1 MGMSS
6 NWGRRLFF
14 ILLSQLITHTG
25 CSFNNSKVS
34 LLEHIETSGL
44 IVQRIQ
50 LEEDKQLI
58 VYVTN
63 PDFHW
68 VGELYGGGIL
78 PNSIKIYGDFT
89 LYLKDKSNV
98 ISALD
103 IGNMV
108 FYSQD
113 TIEELGNRDDF
124 KVIEMKN
131 WNVEGIKYCL
141 AFEQYANSSNVYRC
155 IVGYSI
161 RDKKLKTLLPPTFV
175 SFYESTTFEKGRLYA
190 EYYDNST
197 EGGYFIDTYVWNP
210 EIEVFEKVST
220 TRK

>member
-1 MGMSS
+1 MGMS
-6 NWGRRLFF
+6 NKWGAIFF
-14 ILLSQLITHTG
+14 ILLSQLIAYTG

-78 PNSIKIYGDFT
+78 PNSIEIDGNFT
-89 LYLKDKSNV
+89 LYLKDKSGV

-103 IGNMV
+103 IGNM
-108 FYSQD
+108 
-113 TIEELGNRDDF
+113 G
-124 KVIEMKN
+124 
-131 WNVEGIKYCL
+131 
-141 AFEQYANSSNVYRC
+141 
-155 IVGYSI
+155 
-161 RDKKLKTLLPPTFV
+161 
-175 SFYESTTFEKGRLYA
+175 
-190 EYYDNST
+190 
-197 EGGYFIDTYVWNP
+197 
-210 EIEVFEKVST
+210 
-220 TRK
+220 